1 MLLLHHFERYYSYQ
15 IIYEIIIILISQY
28 LCKTSLSI
36 NKKIM
41 LYCKLLQKQVKVSR
55 KNRYQR
61 MMIYERK
68 KIKCY
73 ISCNIMITIF
83 T

>member
-15 IIYEIIIILISQY
+15 IIYEIIIILSQY
-28 LCKTSLSI
+28 LCKTSLST

-61 MMIYERK
+61 MMRYERK

-73 ISCNIMITIF
+73 ISYNIMITIF